1 MNEQKS
7 VQKTRLFGVVSCDD
21 IAGELL
27 GYLESLEKGEAIEV
41 VLDSDEKLE
50 NLKKF
55 ISKTKYKVLDVQK
68 ADGKYV
74 VTLGCSG

>member
-1 MNEQKS
+1 MNKK
-7 VQKTRLFGVVSCDD
+7 VYKRLDYSGVTSCDD
-21 IAGELL
+21 VSGELMS
-27 GYLESLEKGEAIEV
+27 YLDSLEKGEVIEV

-50 NLKKF
+50 DLKKF

-74 VTLGCSG
+74 VTLGE